1 MQFLDWRKSPNFCY
15 STYVYTFFH
24 VSGPSANKENLKNL
38 SFNLQS
44 LGTSISPTIKETNK
58 LSKQTANNELVLP
71 QRRTRYGNMSKK
83 NNNIVERSINQM
95 ETEMGKNLV
104 SC

>member
-1 MQFLDWRKSPNFCY
+1 MY
-15 STYVYTFFH
+15 YTFFH

-44 LGTSISPTIKETNK
+44 LGTSISPTIKATNK

>member
-1 MQFLDWRKSPNFCY
+1 MY
-15 STYVYTFFH
+15 YTLFH

-44 LGTSISPTIKETNK
+44 LGASISPTIKETNK

>member
-1 MQFLDWRKSPNFCY
+1 MYYIL
-15 STYVYTFFH
+15 FH

-44 LGTSISPTIKETNK
+44 LGTSISPTKKETNK